1 MPLSGFAGALVTID
15 SIPKAKPG
23 DSVVISG
30 TSEHKE
36 VIVKVIRPNA
46 TVLYVDVLPVSA
58 DKKFSTTIK
67 LPSDSPVGAY
77 KVVAGHDVN
86 VATSDLTVE
95 KTTPTDPPPTGSR
108 PPTGNPPANTGSTSN
123 TAPQTTPPVKNDIVV
138 TNNQVT
144 VKLDKS
150 AQKVTQETVNGV
162 TITKV
167 ILDASILA
175 DAFKTL
181 KEQGDKVGDNAA
193 KVVAIEVAN
202 VEGATKVE
210 IPAETLAKG
219 SKTVPDAMVSV
230 QTESSSYQLPVR
242 VLDVEALA
250 KSLGVNPEEV
260 NISVIMEKL
269 TGAPADQVNS
279 AIKSLGASSLSGAV
293 DFNVTAE
300 SKGKSVEVNNFGSTY
315 VERVIVIPGSVNADE
330 ATAVVIDPATGEASF
345 VPAIFRKT
353 ADGKTEV
360 IIKRN
365 GNSVYSVVAAKK
377 TFADVSNHWARNEIN
392 LLASKLLVK
401 GHTETS
407 FSPDSSITR
416 AEFATLLVRALG
428 LTLDKS
434 EGSFTDVRTTDWFA
448 ASVNTAIQAK
458 LVNGFE
464 NGTFRPNEKITRE
477 QMAAMIT
484 RALHAA
490 GKSIKTTGTTDEI
503 LNPYSDQ
510 ASISTYAKDSFAQ
523 LIDAG
528 IIKGQT
534 SATIAPAADANR
546 AEAVV
551 ILKRFLQFVQFINA

>member
-86 VATSDLTVE
+86 VATSDLKVE
-95 KTTPTDPPPTGSR
+95 KTTPTDP

-123 TAPQTTPPVKNDIVV
+123 TTPQTTPPTNNETVV
-138 TNNQVT
+138 TNGQVT

-150 AQKVTQETVNGV
+150 AQKITQETVNGV
-162 TITKV
+162 TMTKV
-167 ILDASILA
+167 TLDAGKFA

-181 KEQGDKVGDNAA
+181 KEQGDRAGDNAA

-202 VEGATKVE
+202 AEGATKVE
-210 IPAETLAKG
+210 IPAKTLAEA
-219 SKTVPDAMVSV
+219 SKTVPDAVVSV

-242 VLDVEALA
+242 VLDVEVLA
-250 KSLGVNPEEV
+250 KSLGVNPEDV
-260 NISVIMEKL
+260 NIHVNMEKL
-269 TGAPADQVNS
+269 SGASADQVSS
-279 AIKSLGASSLSGAV
+279 AIKSLGASSLTGAV

-315 VERVIVIPGSVNADE
+315 VERVIVIPSAINADE

-365 GNSVYSVVAAKK
+365 GNSIYSVVAAKK
-377 TFADVSNHWARNEIN
+377 TFADVSDHWAQNEIN

-407 FSPDSSITR
+407 FAPDSSITR

-448 ASVNTAIQAK
+448 ASVNTAVQAK

-464 NGTFRPNEKITRE
+464 NGTFRPNDKITRE

-490 GKSIKTTGTTDEI
+490 GKSINTTGTTDEI
-503 LNPYSDQ
+503 LISYSDQ
-510 ASISTYAKDSFAQ
+510 ASISSYAKDSFAQ

-528 IIKGQT
+528 IIKGKT
-534 SATIAPAADANR
+534 NATIVPSADATR
-546 AEAVV
+546 AEAAV